1 MMRSTRSISD
11 SLGRRTTNCSQSP
24 GVRNESSLLPT
35 WTIRAS
41 LRCSKPTV
49 PASSCSAEVRTRT
62 ERCSRCSTGSWP
74 APPHS
79 TSNIQ
84 SLSSITSASVA
95 ARCLSASNRQCKS
108 AGPVRG
114 LDYPQNGGRIH
125 PTPEPDDERPGRN
138 VCFST
143 VPLLVNAEDQIRQSS
158 TPIQREFPGHVV
170 GCPEAH
176 DLQEPV
182 ACRIGAQPQGK
193 VGEDQRA
200 PGRYRLRLAN
210 HIPCRC
216 QLSELT
222 SEALFQMAVVSAR
235 RAGRKDRITR
245 PELQG
250 EAAPAQDAF
259 RLKPEAW
266 TPCKQRHEFA
276 ERPSIQPG
284 VVKQRERSREF
295 QRGVRGTRPFDAR
308 ADQSSPLRLAD
319 QGPRVPLHFDP
330 HNGRA
335 KEERLNQREVA
346 SERQLHRR
354 QRLRRRTD
362 EPFAREV
369 AEQRISQVL
378 RGHPQGGGNRG

>member
-1 MMRSTRSISD
+1 MPVTPDAGPHLRAAGHDAIHAVDLGLARSSDDELLTVARREERVIITADLDYPRLIALQQADRPGIILFRGGAYSDREMLALLDRVLTR
-11 SLGRRTTNCSQSP
+11 
-24 GVRNESSLLPT
+24 
-35 WTIRAS
+35 
-41 LRCSKPTV
+41 
-49 PASSCSAEVRTRT
+49 
-62 ERCSRCSTGSWP
+62 

-79 TSNIQ
+79 ASNTQ
-84 SLSSITSASVA
+84 SLSSIASASVA
-95 ARCLSASNRQCKS
+95 APCLSASNRQCQS

-143 VPLLVNAEDQIRQSS
+143 VPLLVNAEDQIRQTS

-182 ACRIGAQPQGK
+182 ACWIGATPQGK

-222 SEALFQMAVVSAR
+222 SEALFQVAVVSAR

-266 TPCKQRHEFA
+266 TPCKQRHEFT
-276 ERPSIQPG
+276 ERQSIEPG
-284 VVKQRERSREF
+284 VAKQRERSREF
-295 QRGVRGTRPFDAR
+295 QRSVGRTRPFDA
-308 ADQSSPLRLAD
+308 
-319 QGPRVPLHFDP
+319 
-330 HNGRA
+330 
-335 KEERLNQREVA
+335 
-346 SERQLHRR
+346 
-354 QRLRRRTD
+354 
-362 EPFAREV
+362 FA
-369 AEQRISQVL
+369 A
-378 RGHPQGGGNRG
+378 